1 MVADVPNLCDRT
13 EFSLTGSPVA
23 DNRDAPAIDFAHL
36 ARQALDD
43 RALENELLAL
53 FENQA
58 ARITVQLATLG
69 AGQAK
74 ERADLAHT
82 LKGSA
87 LAIGAG
93 EAARA
98 AGAYE
103 SGCAAGSPDVPL
115 DDLIAAV
122 AKVRAA
128 IAERLAR
135 PSQAAAQGDAE
146 G

>member
-1 MVADVPNLCDRT
+1 MIADVPSPCDKKG
-13 EFSLTGSPVA
+13 FSVA
-23 DNRDAPAIDFAHL
+23 EGAVSDNRDAPAIDFAHL
-36 ARQALDD
+36 ARQSLDD

-58 ARITVQLATLG
+58 ARITAQLLALG
-69 AGQAK
+69 VGEAK
-74 ERADLAHT
+74 LRADLAHT

-93 EAARA
+93 RAARSAQAYEAA
-98 AGAYE
+98 
-103 SGCAAGSPDVPL
+103 CAAGSQGAAL
-115 DDLIAAV
+115 DDLVAAV
-122 AKVRAA
+122 AQVRAA

-135 PSQAAAQGDAE
+135 PSSTASPGDAE

>member
-1 MVADVPNLCDRT
+1 MADVPTHCD
-13 EFSLTGSPVA
+13 EKDFSNAGHAAA
-23 DNRDAPAIDFAHL
+23 DNGDAPAVDFAHL
-36 ARQALDD
+36 ARQTLDD

-58 ARITVQLATLG
+58 ARITAQLLSLG
-69 AGQAK
+69 AGESK
-74 ERADLAHT
+74 LRTDLAHT

-93 EAARA
+93 RAARSA
-98 AGAYE
+98 QAYE
-103 SGCAAGSPDVPL
+103 TACAAGSPGAAL

-122 AKVRAA
+122 AQVRAA

-135 PSQAAAQGDAE
+135 PPPTAAPDDAE

>member
-1 MVADVPNLCDRT
+1 MADVPSPCDKKD
-13 EFSLTGSPVA
+13 FSVA
-23 DNRDAPAIDFAHL
+23 GGAMPDDRDAPAIDFAHL
-36 ARQALDD
+36 ARQTLDD

-58 ARITVQLATLG
+58 ARITAQLIALG
-69 AGQAK
+69 AGEAK
-74 ERADLAHT
+74 LRADLAHT

-93 EAARA
+93 RAARSA
-98 AGAYE
+98 QAYE
-103 SGCAAGSPDVPL
+103 TACAAEGEPGAAL
-115 DDLIAAV
+115 DDLVAAV
-122 AKVRAA
+122 AHVRAA

-135 PSQAAAQGDAE
+135 PSPGASRSDAD